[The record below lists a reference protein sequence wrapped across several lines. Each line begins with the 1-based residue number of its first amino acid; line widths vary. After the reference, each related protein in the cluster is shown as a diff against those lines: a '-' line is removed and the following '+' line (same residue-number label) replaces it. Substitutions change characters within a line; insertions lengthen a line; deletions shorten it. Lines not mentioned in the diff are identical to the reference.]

1 MERPTVGLP
10 APLAKMDF
18 PRPRISTRKRT
29 NKPPL
34 NYYFSQERNKVNLSI
49 VSRNG
54 TPQRLVALGAD
65 AADIL
70 YRLGVWSQ
78 VVGVTSFY
86 TPPPGAETR
95 PHVSGFSSGNRDA
108 ILKLKPDLV
117 ITSTDV
123 QHQLAADMIK
133 AGVAVWAMNSRTIE
147 DIHTAIRNLGQIVR
161 REDLAENLVAQ
172 MERDL
177 QPVHVNGAPRP
188 KVYFE
193 EWPEP
198 LITGIG
204 WISELI
210 ERAGGT
216 DIFAELRQEKKAAAR
231 AVSPEQVLCRAP
243 DIIFAS
249 WCGKPVQKAE
259 ITSRGG
265 WDTIPAVRAG
275 RLVEIASD
283 HILQAGPGL
292 VRGYEILKREIGRLR
307 KPAPPSRHNSRVA
320 RPAPDTVSSPA
331 PMTTPNLSDPRLFIN
346 RELSWL
352 AFNRR
357 VLEEAQDPTQPLLER
372 VRFLGIVTSN
382 LDEFFEV
389 RVAGIKQQIEHES
402 DDAGP
407 DGMSARQTFE
417 AIRQDVVKMI
427 SDQYQLWND
436 ELLPAL
442 GKHKVYLHDF
452 KSLNRVDKAWTTQYF
467 RDEVFP
473 VLTPL
478 AVDASHPF
486 PQLQNKSHNL
496 FLKLKRPDR
505 PADLLH
511 AVVAIPRVLPRL
523 VRIPHTKADE
533 WHYILIQTLIQNH
546 IHDLFPGLE
555 VEQVYGFRITRNSD
569 LYIDEEEAENL
580 LRTIEDELRK
590 RARGNAVRLEIE
602 HGCPPDMQRALLDI
616 FKLEEE
622 DVYIANGPLNFLH
635 LTPLTSIDAL
645 ATLRDKPYVPIV
657 SHVLPP
663 GCDYFKIIRTRD
675 VLLHHPY
682 QSFSSVVEFLEHA
695 AADPAVL
702 AIKMTLYRTSGDSPI
717 VHSLIAAAEQGKQ
730 VTVLVE
736 LRARFDEANNIIWAR
751 QLEEAGVHVVY
762 GLVGLKTHC
771 KVLMVVRRD
780 EDRLRHYLHLGTGNY
795 HPSTA
800 RFYTDFSLFTADPD
814 LGDEIAKLFNTL
826 TGLAEFKGIK
836 QLLVA
841 PFQMHDNFLKLI
853 HHERDLAQQGKEGRI
868 IVKLNSLV
876 EESLISALYEAS
888 RAGVKIDLIVRGI
901 CCLRPGVPGVSDNI
915 RVVSVVGRFLEHS
928 RIFYF
933 GNGGRPK
940 VYLGSADWMPR
951 NLFRRVEVVF
961 PVLDTGLRKRIT
973 DIVLPAYL
981 SDCVKS
987 RVLGS
992 DGVYTRVVCPPGQ
1005 EPTQAQLHFRNLA
1018 RKAASLSI
1026 EAKPETA
1033 FHELQKP
1040 PPEGH
1045 TTRLPYVK

>member
-1 MERPTVGLP
+1 M
-10 APLAKMDF
+10 
-18 PRPRISTRKRT
+18 
-29 NKPPL
+29 
-34 NYYFSQERNKVNLSI
+34 SQNSA
-49 VSRNG
+49 
-54 TPQRLVALGAD
+54 PQRLVALGAD
-65 AADIL
+65 GADIL
-70 YRLGVWSQ
+70 HELGVWPQ
-78 VVGVTSFY
+78 VVGVTAFY
-86 TPPPGAETR
+86 KQLPGAEEKPR
-95 PHVSGFSSGNRDA
+95 VSGFSSGNMEA
-108 ILKLKPDLV
+108 ILRLEPDLV

-123 QHQLAADMIK
+123 QHRLASDLIK
-133 AGVAVWAMNSRTIE
+133 AGVTVWAVNSRSLD
-147 DIHTAIRNLGQIVR
+147 DIYGAIRNLGQIVR
-161 REDLAENLVAQ
+161 RGERAEELVAQ
-172 MERDL
+172 LERAL
-177 QPVHVNGAPRP
+177 QPVEVNGAPRP

-204 WISELI
+204 WVSELI
-210 ERAGGT
+210 ERAGGS
-216 DIFAELRQEKKAAAR
+216 DIFAELRREKKAAGR
-231 AVSPEQVLCRAP
+231 AVAPEEVSSRAP
-243 DIIFAS
+243 EIIFAS
-249 WCGKPVQKAE
+249 WCGRPVQVEDIA
-259 ITSRGG
+259 SRRG
-265 WDTIPAVRAG
+265 WETIPAVRDG

-283 HILQAGPGL
+283 DILQAGPGL

-307 KPAPPSRHNSRVA
+307 KPPRQSQARHNSRVA
-320 RPAPDTVSSPA
+320 RPPPKEVSSSSR
-331 PMTTPNLSDPRLFIN
+331 MTTPNLSDPKLFIN

-357 VLEEAQDPTQPLLER
+357 VLEEAQDPSQPLLER

-407 DGMSARQTFE
+407 DGMSARQTFD
-417 AIRQDVVKMI
+417 AIRQDVLKLI
-427 SDQYQLWND
+427 GDQYQLWNN

-442 GKHKVYLHDF
+442 GEHGVYLHDF
-452 KSLNRVDKAWTTQYF
+452 KSLGKQDKTWATHYF
-467 RDEVFP
+467 REEVFP

-496 FLKLKRPDR
+496 FLRLKRPER
-505 PADLLH
+505 PTEALH

-523 VRIPHTKADE
+523 VRIPHPKTDE
-533 WHYILIQTLIQNH
+533 WHYILIQNLIQNH

-555 VEQVYGFRITRNSD
+555 VDQVYGFRITRNSD

-602 HGCPPDMQRALLDI
+602 HGCPKDMQSVLLDI
-616 FKLEEE
+616 FKLGED
-622 DVYIANGPLNFLH
+622 DVYLVNGPLNFLH
-635 LTPLTSIDAL
+635 LMPLASIDAL
-645 ATLRDKPYVPIV
+645 ASLRDKPYVPIT
-657 SHVLPP
+657 SHALPA
-663 GCDYFKIIRTRD
+663 GCDYFQIIRRKD

-695 AADPAVL
+695 ASDPAVL

-717 VHSLIAAAEQGKQ
+717 VHSLIHAAEQGKQ

-736 LRARFDEANNIIWAR
+736 LRARFDEANNILWAR

-771 KVLMVVRRD
+771 KVLMIVRRD
-780 EDRLRHYLHLGTGNY
+780 DDRLRHYLHLGTGNY
-795 HPSTA
+795 HSTTA
-800 RFYTDFSLFTADPD
+800 RFYTDLSLFTSNEE
-814 LGDEIAKLFNTL
+814 LGEEVGMLFNTM
-826 TGLAEFKGIK
+826 TGLSEFKGVK

-841 PFQMHDNFLKLI
+841 PFQMHDKFLKLI
-853 HHERDLAQQGKEGRI
+853 RHERDLAREGKGGRI

-876 EESLISALYEAS
+876 EESLIVALYEAS
-888 RAGVKIDLIVRGI
+888 QAGVKIDLIVRGI
-901 CCLRPGVPGVSDNI
+901 CCLRPGVPGVSENI
-915 RVVSVVGRFLEHS
+915 RVVSIVGRFLEHS

-933 GNGGRPK
+933 GNDGAPK

-961 PVLDTGLRKRIT
+961 PVLDPGLRKRVT
-973 DIVLPAYL
+973 DVIIPGYL
-981 SDCVKS
+981 SDCVKA
-987 RVLGS
+987 RVLGP
-992 DGVYTRVVCPPGQ
+992 DGVYTRAVCPPGK

-1018 RKAASLSI
+1018 RKSASLRVESKT
-1026 EAKPETA
+1026 EKLPDV
-1033 FHELQKP
+1033 
-1040 PPEGH
+1040 
-1045 TTRLPYVK
+1045 TRKAP